1 MSDFYTGTVTSNY
14 NLSNDDIPENTD
26 ILNIPTII
34 SDDLEEKKLIQLDD
48 DTTFEFKCKVEGN
61 NLKLIL
67 SEVSAL
73 APFIYNRSYELE
85 ELHENN
91 NIFKSCTSLEKVKE
105 HLRDLFK
112 NNKIKLKYED
122 NKEII
127 KMEMDVVLFCKPFVV
142 TFDLYIEMTP
152 PEQKD
157 EHLLSLYDMNKLDLK
172 NLKELLA
179 YIQHNFKN
187 EEAKKLVD
195 MFRQSDIPGIE
206 I

>member
-1 MSDFYTGTVTSNY
+1 MSLLRASIRKDVDLRLSAHLHETKTHEKVKLSIDKYTSFDIYYDVF
-14 NLSNDDIPENTD
+14 NLNSKKYLYIKMIENTA
-26 ILNIPTII
+26 
-34 SDDLEEKKLIQLDD
+34 
-48 DTTFEFKCKVEGN
+48 F
-61 NLKLIL
+61 
-67 SEVSAL
+67 

-105 HLRDLFK
+105 HLTALFK
-112 NNKIKLKYED
+112 NNKIKLRYED

-127 KMEMDVVLFCKPFVV
+127 KMEMDVVLFCKPLVV

-152 PEQKD
+152 PENKD
-157 EHLLSLYDMNKLDLK
+157 EDLLRLYDMNKSDLK
-172 NLKELLA
+172 NLKELLV
-179 YIQHNFKN
+179 YMQQNFKN

-195 MFRQSDIPGIE
+195 MFKQSDIPGIE

>member
-1 MSDFYTGTVTSNY
+1 MSSLRASIKKDIDLRLSAHLYETKTFEKTKLSIDQYTSFDIYYDVF
-14 NLSNDDIPENTD
+14 NLNSKKYLYIKMVENTA
-26 ILNIPTII
+26 
-34 SDDLEEKKLIQLDD
+34 
-48 DTTFEFKCKVEGN
+48 F
-61 NLKLIL
+61 
-67 SEVSAL
+67 

>member
-1 MSDFYTGTVTSNY
+1 MSILRSSIRKDIDLH
-14 NLSNDDIPENTD
+14 LSTHLYETK
-26 ILNIPTII
+26 T
-34 SDDLEEKKLIQLDD
+34 LEKTKLSIDKY
-48 DTTFEFKCKVEGN
+48 TTFDIFYDVF
-61 NLKLIL
+61 NLNSKKYLYIKMI
-67 SEVSAL
+67 EKTAF

-105 HLRDLFK
+105 HLTALFK

-127 KMEMDVVLFCKPFVV
+127 KMEMDVVLFCKPLVV
-142 TFDLYIEMTP
+142 TFDLYVEMSP

-157 EHLLSLYDMNKLDLK
+157 EHLLSLYDFNKMDLK

-179 YIQHNFKN
+179 YIQHSFKN
-187 EEAKKLVD
+187 EDAKKFVD
-195 MFRQSDIPGIE
+195 MFRQADIPGIE
-206 I
+206 V

>member
-1 MSDFYTGTVTSNY
+1 MSLLRASIKKDVDLRLSAHLHETKTLEKVKLSIDKYTSFDIYYDVF
-14 NLSNDDIPENTD
+14 NLNSKKYLYIKMIENTA
-26 ILNIPTII
+26 
-34 SDDLEEKKLIQLDD
+34 
-48 DTTFEFKCKVEGN
+48 F
-61 NLKLIL
+61 
-67 SEVSAL
+67 

-105 HLRDLFK
+105 HLTTLFK
-112 NNKIKLKYED
+112 NNKIKLRYED

-127 KMEMDVVLFCKPFVV
+127 KMEMDVVLFCKPLVV

-152 PEQKD
+152 PENKD
-157 EHLLSLYDMNKLDLK
+157 EDLLMLYDMNKSDLK
-172 NLKELLA
+172 NLKELLI

-195 MFRQSDIPGIE
+195 MFKQSDIPGIE

>member
-1 MSDFYTGTVTSNY
+1 MSILRASIRKDIDLRLSTHIYETKTFEKTKLSIDKYTAF
-14 NLSNDDIPENTD
+14 DIYYDVFDLNSKKYLYIKMIENTA
-26 ILNIPTII
+26 
-34 SDDLEEKKLIQLDD
+34 
-48 DTTFEFKCKVEGN
+48 F
-61 NLKLIL
+61 
-67 SEVSAL
+67 

-127 KMEMDVVLFCKPFVV
+127 KMEMDVVLFCKPLVV
-142 TFDLYIEMTP
+142 TFDLYIEMSP
-152 PEQKD
+152 PEMKD
-157 EHLLSLYDMNKLDLK
+157 EHLLSLYDMNKMDLK
-172 NLKELLA
+172 NLKELLN
-179 YIQHNFKN
+179 YIQTNFKN
-187 EEAKKLVD
+187 EEAKQLIEI
-195 MFRQSDIPGIE
+195 FRQSDIPGIE

>member
-1 MSDFYTGTVTSNY
+1 MSLLRASIRKDVDLRLSAHLHETKTHEKVKLSIDKYTSFDIYYDVF
-14 NLSNDDIPENTD
+14 NLNSKKYLYIKMIENTA
-26 ILNIPTII
+26 
-34 SDDLEEKKLIQLDD
+34 
-48 DTTFEFKCKVEGN
+48 F
-61 NLKLIL
+61 
-67 SEVSAL
+67 

-105 HLRDLFK
+105 HLTALFK
-112 NNKIKLKYED
+112 NNKIKLRYED

-127 KMEMDVVLFCKPFVV
+127 KMEMDVVLFCKPLVV

-152 PEQKD
+152 PENKD
-157 EHLLSLYDMNKLDLK
+157 EDLLRLYDMNKSDLK
-172 NLKELLA
+172 NLKELLV
-179 YIQHNFKN
+179 YIQQNFKN

-195 MFRQSDIPGIE
+195 MFKQSDIPGIE